1 MLCINPIVLYSNS
14 KKREGEKKRSSE
26 FAVVPEEEGKEE
38 ESAIAAKNTKL
49 NSYIPFHSSLTVC
62 FNTFSD
68 GNLFTPKPSTW
79 H

>member
-1 MLCINPIVLYSNS
+1 MFCINPIVLYSNS

-49 NSYIPFHSSLTVC
+49 NSYILFHSRVGYFKNRNPRLRPTSH
-62 FNTFSD
+62 F
-68 GNLFTPKPSTW
+68 
-79 H
+79 